1 MIGTGQIKTTSVRKY
16 FGDHKKDGKEFSFWA
31 VAQIRT
37 TVSGDG
43 WDEEIT
49 SDSEMVFLELEEV
62 AWFDQDTNDWISGTD
77 SDYQF
82 FKEMLTTD
90 DFTE

>member
-16 FGDHKKDGKEFSFWA
+16 FDDQHKDGKEFSFWA

-37 TVSGDG
+37 TVTGDG
-43 WDEEIT
+43 WDQEIT
-49 SDSEMVFLELEEV
+49 SDSEMVSLELEEV
-62 AWFDQDTNDWISGTD
+62 AWFDDMSNDWIPGTD
-77 SDYQF
+77 ADYQY
-82 FKEMLTTD
+82 FKNSLTID